1 MLKENETYLHGNQG
15 TFAED
20 NSQLPFG
27 VRVIK
32 ALFAGI
38 LKLFFR
44 VEVNGLSN
52 YKKAGVPAVIVV
64 NHVSFLDG
72 ILIGAFLPGKPLF
85 AINTQVAT
93 QWWVKLFTGFVDIY
107 ALDPA
112 NPMAIKSLIRQI
124 QDTGQNCVIFPEGR
138 ITVTGA
144 LMKIYEGP
152 GMVADKVGAPVLPV
166 RIDGA
171 QYSYASRLKGKVKLR
186 LFPQITLTVL
196 PPVML
201 EVDPAIKGRRRRQ
214 EIGLQ
219 LYDVMSDMIFETC
232 DYETTLFDA
241 LIEAAQ
247 INGGKALVVEDVNR
261 EPLDYNHLLIGANV
275 LGSKFAEFTK
285 PKENV
290 GVLLPNSV
298 GVAVTFFGLQAV
310 GRVPAMLN
318 FSTGV
323 KNMRAA
329 IKGAEIKTILT
340 SKLFIEKGKL
350 EHLIEGIG
358 DRANIVYL
366 EDLKKNIELKDKLW
380 GVFWGKIFRSYPMIN
395 QVEHDDPAVVLFT
408 SGSEGTPKGVV
419 LSHKNLLANRYQLAA
434 RIDFNA
440 SDIVFNALPVF
451 HSFGLTGGML
461 LPMLSGIKTFLYP
474 SPLHYRIVPAMV
486 YDTDATIMFGT
497 DTFLRGYARVANVY
511 DFYAVRYVFAGA
523 EKVKDDTRLDW
534 MNKFGL
540 RIMEGYGATETA
552 PGITIN
558 TPMHFKAGTVGRLL
572 PSISYELKPVPGIDG
587 GGKLTVSGPNV
598 MLGYLRAENPGVL
611 ERPEN
616 GVYDTGDIVSID
628 EDGFIT
634 IKGRV
639 KRFAKIAG
647 EMVSLGAAEQLADKC
662 WPEAENAVVALPD
675 PRKGEM
681 LVLATTQEDAD
692 RKTLSAFAKEEGL
705 AELMVPRVIK
715 HIEKIPVLG
724 TGKTDYV
731 SLKEMVS

>member
-1 MLKENETYLHGNQG
+1 MLKENETFLAKKQ
-15 TFAED
+15 TDFAED
-20 NSQLPFG
+20 NSQLPFA
-27 VRVIK
+27 VRIVK

-44 VEVNGLSN
+44 VEVTGLDN
-52 YKKAGVPAVIVV
+52 YKKAGMPAIIVV

-72 ILIGAFLPGKPLF
+72 MLVGAFLPGKPLF
-85 AINTQVAT
+85 AINTQVAQ
-93 QWWVKLFTGFVDIY
+93 QWWVKLFTNLVDVY
-107 ALDPA
+107 PLDPA
-112 NPMAIKSLIRQI
+112 SPMALKSLIRQI

-171 QYSYASRLKGKVKLR
+171 QYSFASRLKGKVRLR
-186 LFPQITLTVL
+186 LFPQIKMTVL

-201 EVDPAIKGRRRRQ
+201 EVEADIKGRRRRQ

-219 LYDVMSDMIFETC
+219 LYDVMSEMIFDTC
-232 DYETTLFDA
+232 NHDITLFDA
-241 LIEAAQ
+241 LREATK
-247 INGGKALVVEDVNR
+247 IHGGNALVLEDVNR
-261 EPLDYNHLLIGANV
+261 QPLSYNRLLVGANV
-275 LGSKFAEFTK
+275 LGRTFAEFTK

-318 FSTGV
+318 FSSGV
-323 KNMRAA
+323 KNLKSAL
-329 IKGAEIKTILT
+329 KGAEIKTVLT

-350 EHLIEGIG
+350 EALIEGIEEHVK
-358 DRANIVYL
+358 IVYL
-366 EDLKKNIELKDKLW
+366 EDIKENISLSDKVHGL
-380 GVFWGKIFRSYPMIN
+380 FWGRLFHSYPALNDI
-395 QVEHDDPAVVLFT
+395 QPEDPAVVLFT
-408 SGSEGTPKGVV
+408 SGSEGAPKGVV
-419 LSHKNLLANRYQLAA
+419 LSHKNLLANRYQLAS
-434 RIDFNA
+434 RIDFNP

-523 EKVKDDTRLDW
+523 EKVKEETRLDW

-540 RIMEGYGATETA
+540 RIMEGYGATETS

-558 TPMHFKAGTVGRLL
+558 TPMHYKAGTVGRFL
-572 PSISYELKPVPGIDG
+572 PAISYELFPVPGIEG
-587 GGKLTVSGPNV
+587 GGQLKITGPNV
-598 MLGYLRAENPGVL
+598 MLGYLKDSNPGVL
-611 ERPEN
+611 EAPEG
-616 GVYDTGDIVSID
+616 GVYDTGDIVSVDD
-628 EDGFIT
+628 EGFVS

-647 EMVSLGAAEQLADKC
+647 EMVSLGAAETLAGRC
-662 WPEAENAVVALPD
+662 WPEGSHAVIAVPD
-675 PRKGEM
+675 ARKGEM
-681 LVLATTQEDAD
+681 LILATTQEGAE
-692 RKTLSAFAKEEGL
+692 RKTLSAFAKEEGI
-705 AELMVPRVIK
+705 AELMVPRDIRVLD
-715 HIEKIPVLG
+715 KIPVLG
-724 TGKTDYV
+724 TGKTDYIA
-731 SLKEMVS
+731 LKDMF